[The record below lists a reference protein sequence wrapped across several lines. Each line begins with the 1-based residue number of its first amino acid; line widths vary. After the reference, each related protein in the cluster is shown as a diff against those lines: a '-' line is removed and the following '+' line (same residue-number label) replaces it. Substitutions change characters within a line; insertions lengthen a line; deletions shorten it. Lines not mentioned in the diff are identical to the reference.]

1 MIKIK
6 LADHVFV
13 IENKYAYVEQLCNDY
28 LTEEVA
34 KSTIR
39 VTEDEMQS
47 ENKNDGNWSFP
58 YLESLAVYRKIAEH
72 LLADDILL
80 FHCSALSIDGKA
92 YLFTAPSGT
101 GKSTHTRLWREHF
114 GSRVTM
120 INDDKPL
127 LVVRKDAVT
136 VYGTPYGGKDNI
148 QTNTSAKVAGIVILH
163 QAEYNEIQ
171 RMTAK
176 EAYPMLL
183 NQTYRRSDAEGMI
196 KTMDLVQKL
205 SELSVYS
212 LGCTISYEAVE
223 LAWNTLNEAGGDC

>member
-1 MIKIK
+1 MITIK
-6 LADHVFV
+6 LADHVFA
-13 IENKYAYVEQLCNDY
+13 IDNHYIYVEKLCHDY
-28 LTEEVA
+28 LTEEDA
-34 KSTIR
+34 EQIIH
-39 VTEDEMQS
+39 VTEDEIQAENQS
-47 ENKNDGNWSFP
+47 GGNWSLA
-58 YLESLAVYRKIAEH
+58 YLESLAVYRKIVEY

-80 FHCSALSIDGKA
+80 FHCSAFSIDGKA

-101 GKSTHTRLWREHF
+101 GKSTHAKLWREYF

-127 LVVRKDAVT
+127 LAVRKDAVK

-148 QTNTSAKVAGIVILH
+148 QSNTSAKVAGIVILH
-163 QAEYNEIQ
+163 QADRNEIH

-176 EAYPMLL
+176 EAYPMLQ
-183 NQTYRRSDAEGMI
+183 NQTYRRSDAEGMF

-205 SELSVYS
+205 SELPVYS
-212 LGCTISYEAVE
+212 LGCTISDEAVE